1 MHDAALTLQA
11 RRLVAWP
18 VTARFFS
25 AFLSLLLATALLHGS
40 LARAHPSSDFNLRAV
55 HFEPVADGMLAYYRL
70 SLPLLLDNDA
80 APRLPDGL
88 PRGLSGYT
96 YDRLESGRLFHYVWP
111 AGVRSAIGGLGRR
124 LTDGHLLTVDGKA
137 VASTLRSIHLR
148 PIGQVPP
155 FSSLE
160 QARSAMAGTVYPE
173 GVPETETRYVLVDA
187 LVHYRIARND
197 AGFQFASTLTAAT
210 TPDATINNI
219 FFLHRDGVTATYNH
233 TGDLHLPVTL
243 GTSLGEAFGEFFVA
257 GMRHILEG
265 WDHLLFVI
273 CLVVGDTRWRPIAW
287 RITAFSVG
295 HTLSLAGGFYGWVP
309 SAAWFQ
315 PWVEVTIAASL
326 LLVAASIFARRRL
339 RMLSLPLTALV
350 GLVHGFGFA
359 VGLRE
364 LLAESSVH
372 VLPSLIAFNLGV
384 EGGQICIALTA
395 FAVLAGARHLRTA
408 LYGQLR
414 AVTALCSA
422 GLSSVWLIQRII
434 VAVAAG

>member
-1 MHDAALTLQA
+1 MDGALTRQA
-11 RRLVAWP
+11 RRLLAWP
-18 VTARFFS
+18 ARASCLS
-25 AFLSLLLATALLHGS
+25 ALPSLLLATALLHGS
-40 LARAHPSSDFNLRAV
+40 PARAHPSADFNLRAV

-70 SLPLLLDNDA
+70 SLPLLLDDDG

-88 PRGLSGYT
+88 PPGPSAYT
-96 YDRLESGRLFHYVWP
+96 YDRLESGRLFHYVSP
-111 AGVRSAIGGLGRR
+111 AGVRGAIGALGRR

-137 VASTLRSIHLR
+137 VAATLRSIHLHPR
-148 PIGQVPP
+148 GHVPP
-155 FSSLE
+155 FSTLE
-160 QARSAMAGTVYPE
+160 QARSAMAGALYPE
-173 GVPETETRYVLVDA
+173 DVPETETRYVLVDA
-187 LVHYRIARND
+187 LVHYRMARND

-219 FFLHRDGVTATYNH
+219 FFLHRDGATATYNR
-233 TGDLHLPVTL
+233 TGDLHVAV
-243 GTSLGEAFGEFFVA
+243 SLGSSLGLAFCEFFVA

-295 HTLSLAGGFYGWVP
+295 HTLSLAAGFYGWVP

-315 PWVEVTIAASL
+315 PWVEVSIAASL
-326 LLVAASIFARRRL
+326 LLVAASIFASRRMRS
-339 RMLSLPLTALV
+339 LSLPLTALV

-359 VGLRE
+359 FGLRE

-384 EGGQICIALTA
+384 EGGQIGIALTA
-395 FAVLAGARHLRTA
+395 FAVLASARRLRAA

-414 AVTALCSA
+414 ALTAFCSA
-422 GLSSVWLIQRII
+422 ALSLVWLIQRIV
-434 VAVAAG
+434 VAIAAR